1 MERCV
6 NGTHLPA
13 IEVNKI
19 ADRPTKWLRSRDVRK
34 MLGISDS
41 TLQTMRI
48 NGSIIAYKLGA
59 SWFYRE
65 DGIISALEASRT
77 GRKEIANG

>member
-1 MERCV
+1 MV
-6 NGTHLPA
+6 SISVADHLA
-13 IEVNKI
+13 KKEVNKNVNE
-19 ADRPTKWLRSRDVRK
+19 PTKWLRSRDVRR

-41 TLQTMRI
+41 TLQSLRI

-65 DGIISALEASRT
+65 DEIIAALEASRT
-77 GRKEIANG
+77 GRKETAND